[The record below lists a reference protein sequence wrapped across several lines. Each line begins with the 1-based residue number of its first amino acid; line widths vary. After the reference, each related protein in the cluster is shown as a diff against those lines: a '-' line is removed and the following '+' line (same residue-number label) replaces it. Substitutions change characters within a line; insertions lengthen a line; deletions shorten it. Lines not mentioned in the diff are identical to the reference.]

1 VTTYIIKRLVQSIGA
16 LLVAVSLVFAL
27 IHSTGDP
34 VTMML
39 GENAT
44 QEDIERISKELGLDK
59 PVAVQYILFLSR
71 LLHGD
76 IGESFRHRR
85 PVSELISSR
94 LLPTLQLAGFALLL
108 SLGIGLPA
116 GLIAAIR
123 RNSLLDQSLMILTIA
138 GLAIPRFWLGLM
150 LILGLGLTVPW
161 LPVSGRGSFAH
172 LVLPGVALAV
182 PSAARLTRFVRT
194 GVLEVINKEYITTA
208 RAKGLPSRTVI
219 CKHVLRPAL
228 LAPVTDLALELGA
241 LIGQTVVIEVV
252 FAWPGVGRLAIEA
265 IWARDYP
272 VIMGFVITLSIV
284 YILLSLIA
292 DLVVGWLDPR
302 IVYS

>member
-1 VTTYIIKRLVQSIGA
+1 
-16 LLVAVSLVFAL
+16 
-27 IHSTGDP
+27 
-34 VTMML
+34 MML

-59 PVAVQYILFLSR
+59 PVAGQYILFLSQ

-108 SLGIGLPA
+108 TLGIGLPA

-123 RNSLLDQSLMILTIA
+123 RNSLLDQSLMMLTIA
-138 GLAIPRFWLGLM
+138 GLAIPRFWLGLL
-150 LILGLGLTVPW
+150 LILGLGLTVAW

-182 PSAARLTRFVRT
+182 ASAARLTRFVRT

-208 RAKGLPSRTVI
+208 RAKGLPLRTVI

-228 LAPVTDLALELGA
+228 LAPVTDLVLELGA